1 MASMFCNSALRVVSR
16 SLTNRFRTFVQKSL
30 IPSLFSSPSSAGIT
44 HASRI
49 LSEIGSVESTMPL
62 HSAIAN
68 ARLTSNMACY
78 STSWSMLSQ
87 EGKKKDGKLNSV
99 LVNLLEKP
107 KHDIEDSIAFVREI
121 IEEKKKE
128 FIELSMI
135 DGLCDL
141 PKPSKQLRLT
151 CLNVFQLFK

>member
-1 MASMFCNSALRVVSR
+1 MASMFCNSALRVASR

-49 LSEIGSVESTMPL
+49 LSEMGSVESTMPL

-78 STSWSMLSQ
+78 STCWSMLSQ
-87 EGKKKDGKLNSV
+87 GTFSYIIAMKEKKRWK
-99 LVNLLEKP
+99 
-107 KHDIEDSIAFVREI
+107 IELCSGQLVRET
-121 IEEKKKE
+121 K
-128 FIELSMI
+128 
-135 DGLCDL
+135 
-141 PKPSKQLRLT
+141 T
-151 CLNVFQLFK
+151 